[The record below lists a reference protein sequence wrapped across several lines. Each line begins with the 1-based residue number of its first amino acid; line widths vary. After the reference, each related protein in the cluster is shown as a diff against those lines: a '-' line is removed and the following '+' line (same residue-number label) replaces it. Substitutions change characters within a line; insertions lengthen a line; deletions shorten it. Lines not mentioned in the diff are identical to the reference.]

1 MVIQKVVEKLQTAN
15 LATINKIID
24 EVFDEVGTNFTL
36 PESIILCKR
45 ILKTYKVG
53 RKRFGFPI

>member
-36 PESIILCKR
+36 PEILSYAKDFKK
-45 ILKTYKVG
+45 L
-53 RKRFGFPI
+53 